1 MSATIISTTRPE
13 GDPTAAETGGGPVR
27 LTDQATGTL
36 PDQAESTPPDQTTGT
51 RLDKAI
57 GTLAV
62 AFAADP
68 VIRWL
73 LPDGGRYIAHF
84 PRLLRL
90 VGDVAAGA
98 GAVDTLG
105 SGAGAAIWI
114 APGTHLPEE
123 EFAGLL
129 QQSVAAARLDDAFA
143 LLEQMDLYHPEQP
156 HWYLPFI
163 GVDPLHQGRG
173 HGSALL
179 RTSLARCDRDGLPAY
194 LEASSPRN
202 RALYERHGF
211 QVVAE
216 ARVADCPPL
225 WPMWRPAR

>member
-1 MSATIISTTRPE
+1 MSATIISQT
-13 GDPTAAETGGGPVR
+13 
-27 LTDQATGTL
+27 TGTL
-36 PDQAESTPPDQTTGT
+36 GDQTTGT
-51 RLDKAI
+51 LTAQNAGTLADQTAGTHLDEAV

-73 LPDGGRYIAHF
+73 LPDGARYVTHF

-90 VGDVAAGA
+90 VGDVSAGA
-98 GAVDTLG
+98 GAVDTMG
-105 SGAGAAIWI
+105 NGAGAALWI
-114 APGTHLPEE
+114 APGTRLPEE

-129 QQSVAAARLDDAFA
+129 RQSVEATRLDDAFA
-143 LLEQMDLYHPEQP
+143 LLEQMDQYHPEQP

-179 RTSLARCDRDGLPAY
+179 RTSLARCERDGLPAY

-211 QVVAE
+211 DVVAE
-216 ARVADCPPL
+216 VRVADCPPL
-225 WPMWRPAR
+225 WPMWRAAR

>member
-1 MSATIISTTRPE
+1 MSATIISTRPE
-13 GDPTAAETGGGPVR
+13 GDPTGATTQVGQAAQLP
-27 LTDQATGTL
+27 DQIAGTL
-36 PDQAESTPPDQTTGT
+36 PDRITGTLADQTAGT
-51 RLDKAI
+51 RLDEAV

-73 LPDGGRYIAHF
+73 LPDGARYVAHF

-90 VGDVAAGA
+90 VGDAAAGA
-98 GAVDTLG
+98 GAVDTMG
-105 SGAGAAIWI
+105 SGAGAALWI

-129 QQSVAAARLDDAFA
+129 QQSVEPTRLDDAFA
-143 LLEQMDLYHPEQP
+143 LFEQMGLYHPEQP

-194 LEASSPRN
+194 LEASSARN
-202 RALYERHGF
+202 RALYERHDF

-216 ARVADCPPL
+216 VRVADCPPL
-225 WPMWRPAR
+225 WPMWRPAS